1 MGEAGLKVRAGFMVG
16 RAGFQGILGLVPPTG
31 GWNWAL
37 GPVVGRVVS
46 RGSCGLM
53 RSLDSCVLT
62 ARAAS
67 PPS

>member
-1 MGEAGLKVRAGFMVG
+1 MGEAGLKVRTGFMVG
-16 RAGFQGILGLVPPTG
+16 RDGFQGILGLVPPTG
-31 GWNWAL
+31 RWNWAL
-37 GPVVGRVVS
+37 GLVVGRVVS

-62 ARAAS
+62 AGAAS